1 MEKAKLKWVNGQI
14 LSPKKRQVQ
23 VKHSKSAK
31 KIARI
36 NTYPRSLNYGGAVDF
51 FFFDSL

>member
-1 MEKAKLKWVNGQI
+1 MGKWSDTFTQKTPGASQAFEKC
-14 LSPKKRQVQ
+14 
-23 VKHSKSAK
+23 K